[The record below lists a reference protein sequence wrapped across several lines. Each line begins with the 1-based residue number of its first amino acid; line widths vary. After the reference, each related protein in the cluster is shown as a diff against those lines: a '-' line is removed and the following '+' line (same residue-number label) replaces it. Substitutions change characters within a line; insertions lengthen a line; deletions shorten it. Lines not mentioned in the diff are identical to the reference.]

1 MKKNGFNLI
10 ETTVSLSLISLLML
24 FSIPSF
30 KTIISKLNFK
40 SAQSQVVNSLYLARY
55 KSAFTGSSYRWRALG
70 DSIAIEKEEKG
81 KWVLD
86 KKIRLDYGVVTAN
99 NNPIFHPEGLVTNM
113 ATIHLKSKKMSS
125 KITVAITGRIKV
137 VEEN

>member
-10 ETTVSLSLISLLML
+10 ETTVSLYLISLLMV

-30 KTIISKLNFK
+30 KNMISKLNFK
-40 SAQSQVVNSLYLARY
+40 SAQSQVINSLYLARY
-55 KSAFTGSSYRWRALG
+55 KSAFTSLSYRWRALG
-70 DSIAIEKEEKG
+70 DSIAIEREENG

-86 KKIRLDYGVVTAN
+86 RKIKLDFGVVTAN
-99 NNPIFHPEGLVTNM
+99 NTPIFHPEGLVTNM
-113 ATIHLKSKKMSS
+113 ATIYLKSKKISS